1 MLTNGLRILSD
12 ALGWSYFV
20 IWSISF
26 YPQAILNYKRKSVEG
41 YSIDFATLNAI
52 SFGCYTFYTSNFL
65 FNDRV
70 REEYRQRHH
79 GKDNSV
85 APNDLAFCI
94 HAFVLCCITLSQ
106 TWLYPRAPGQELSAW
121 HRFVVSAFFTIIII
135 EGLSVI
141 SDIIPTIDFLYHLSY
156 FKLYGST
163 AKYASQASNAPP
175 LPYHSND
182 LQSSSLHRRISITSA
197 DPPRDGASLMSS
209 SISQAPYSHSLLI
222 AQIDNNWSSIT
233 GNPAKLGLSILSIAF
248 PSFFMLQHFVLYNE
262 HSDIE
267 TGPPVKYDETSKLL
281 EA

>member
-12 ALGWSYFV
+12 TLGWSYFV

-163 AKYASQASNAPP
+163 AKYASQAYLNYKRRSTKGWSIINVLLDFSGAI
-175 LPYHSND
+175 L
-182 LQSSSLHRRISITSA
+182 SLF
-197 DPPRDGASLMSS
+197 
-209 SISQAPYSHSLLI
+209 QALLI

>member
-182 LQSSSLHRRISITSA
+182 LQSSSLHRRAIL
-197 DPPRDGASLMSS
+197 SLF
-209 SISQAPYSHSLLI
+209 QALLI